1 MNKDKIL
8 QQIYK
13 KPSYRFHIR
22 ELAKLT
28 KLNPNT
34 IIRITDLLV
43 KENIIIKEK
52 RKNLSEVRANLESPN
67 YLLSKRL
74 FNINILYDLKLI
86 DYLTKIYRPSSIV
99 LMGSFSR
106 GEDLEKSDVDI
117 VVISKKKE
125 RVNLEEYEKIIGRS
139 IQLLLVDMNK
149 VSKEFIN
156 NMANGIVLEGYLNI
170 K

>member
-1 MNKDKIL
+1 MNRDKVL
-8 QQIYK
+8 KKIYE

-34 IIRITDLLV
+34 IVRITDLLF
-43 KENIIIKEK
+43 KEGIIIKEK
-52 RKNLSEVRANLESPN
+52 RKNLSEVWANLEDRR

-74 FNINILYDLKLI
+74 FNIRTLYSSGLV
-86 DYLTKIYRPSSIV
+86 DYLIKTYRPSSIV

-106 GEDLEKSDVDI
+106 GEDLEGSDVDL
-117 VVISKKKE
+117 VVTSKTNK
-125 RVNLEEYEKIIGRS
+125 RIMQVIIG
-139 IQLLLVDMNK
+139 IPIPK
-149 VSKEFIN
+149 
-156 NMANGIVLEGYLNI
+156 IVI